1 MEDGCTAILH
11 DINADQAKAALVLPA
26 LNRLIA
32 KSALIEDKII
42 FGTWFGC
49 ISKVDRSVFAHH
61 EHEAGHAWLM
71 PALDPAHW
79 RVELLENGTPIGSP
93 QTLHADIRERG
104 LGAWSHWDFQPR
116 TRVMFSTSDNSDPN
130 VNGSKYELKVYP
142 R

>member
-1 MEDGCTAILH
+1 MEDGCTAILD

-49 ISKVDRSVFAHH
+49 IGKVDLSVFAHH

-104 LGAWSHWDFQPR
+104 LGAWSHWDFQPP